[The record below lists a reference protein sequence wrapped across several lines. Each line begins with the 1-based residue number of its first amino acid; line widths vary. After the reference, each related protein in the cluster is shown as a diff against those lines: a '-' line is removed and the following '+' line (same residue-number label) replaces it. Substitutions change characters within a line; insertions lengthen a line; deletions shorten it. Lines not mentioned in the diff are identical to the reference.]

1 MSGTFDAIQLVDEDQ
16 LPEGTSWA
24 AYECQGEHYLFV
36 KRSRCIGDCGRCPV
50 VAEAVDAIRL
60 PRPRQPSSSTLP
72 SASNA

>member
-36 KRSRCIGDCGRCPV
+36 KRSRCIGDLG
-50 VAEAVDAIRL
+50 
-60 PRPRQPSSSTLP
+60 RPRRIGEIDHHVGAQMG
-72 SASNA
+72 